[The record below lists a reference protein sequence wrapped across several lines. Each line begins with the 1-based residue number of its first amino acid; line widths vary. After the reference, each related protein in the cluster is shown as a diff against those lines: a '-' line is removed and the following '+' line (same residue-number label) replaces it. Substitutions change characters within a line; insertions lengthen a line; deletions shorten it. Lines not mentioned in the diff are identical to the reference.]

1 MALRGVTTPQR
12 SASLSNQLAI
22 SYRLPAGIV
31 FRSVQTAQAYAL
43 ADHNA
48 KTGAPATSDT
58 PPTIEPDH
66 LLKAIRQQLDHQLG
80 SLADPVAVQMTLGQV
95 VLTKDNR
102 TAIEEVLAFARHSPY
117 VFNQWRFGEKSPTGK
132 GLSVLFSG
140 PPGTGKTLVAGVIA
154 HELGRFL
161 YRIDLSQVV
170 DKYIGETEKNLGRV
184 FDEAERAQ
192 AILLFDEADSL
203 FSKRTDV
210 KSSKDRYANLE
221 VNYLL
226 QRLDDFTGVSI
237 LTTNHPQSIDDAFQ
251 RRIRFKVEFPM
262 PDHDMRRNLWQR
274 LLPPA
279 APVDDNIDWD
289 LLAEDFEYSG
299 GHIRNA
305 ILRASVRAAARGQ
318 GISEAL
324 LYDSAVDESR
334 ELGQL
339 VRRY

>member
-1 MALRGVTTPQR
+1 E
-12 SASLSNQLAI
+12 I
-22 SYRLPAGIV
+22 
-31 FRSVQTAQAYAL
+31 
-43 ADHNA
+43 
-48 KTGAPATSDT
+48 AT
-58 PPTIEPDH
+58 H
-66 LLKAIRQQLDHQLG
+66 
-80 SLADPVAVQMTLGQV
+80 V
-95 VLTKDNR
+95 V
-102 TAIEEVLAFARHSPY
+102 VGH
-117 VFNQWRFGEKSPTGK
+117 
-132 GLSVLFSG
+132 
-140 PPGTGKTLVAGVIA
+140 GVIA

-210 KSSKDRYANLE
+210 KSSNDRYANLE